1 MTNID
6 RTIMTQIQAD
16 LVKAFAEVAAKYG
29 LEQPSVDLR
38 RDRAGTF
45 VRLMKLDMN
54 VKTSDIPVIK
64 LKTDHKMGDTPLERA
79 LARIGVTKL
88 TNSKGER
95 IVDYKPSRP
104 KYPFVFQGPKGGRW
118 KATEASI
125 KARFAA

>member
-1 MTNID
+1 MTKID
-6 RTIMTQIQAD
+6 RTLQNKIQAD

-54 VKTSDIPVIK
+54 VKTNDIPVIN
-64 LKTDHKMGDTPLERA
+64 LKTDSKVGGTPLERA
-79 LARIGVTKL
+79 LARIGVTKM

-104 KYPFVFQGPKGGRW
+104 KYPFVFEGPKGGRW
-118 KATEASI
+118 KATEANI

>member
-1 MTNID
+1 MTKID
-6 RTIMTQIQAD
+6 RTLQSKIQAD

-54 VKTSDIPVIK
+54 VKTNDTPVTK
-64 LKTDHKMGDTPLERA
+64 LKMGDTPLERA
-79 LARIGVTKL
+79 LARIGVTKM
-88 TNSKGER
+88 TNAKGDR
-95 IVDYKPSRP
+95 IVDYKPNRP
-104 KYPFVFQGPKGGRW
+104 KYPFVFEGPKGGRW

>member
-6 RTIMTQIQAD
+6 RTIMTQIQTD

-64 LKTDHKMGDTPLERA
+64 LKMGDTPLERA

-118 KATEASI
+118 KGSEAQI
-125 KARFAA
+125 KARFA